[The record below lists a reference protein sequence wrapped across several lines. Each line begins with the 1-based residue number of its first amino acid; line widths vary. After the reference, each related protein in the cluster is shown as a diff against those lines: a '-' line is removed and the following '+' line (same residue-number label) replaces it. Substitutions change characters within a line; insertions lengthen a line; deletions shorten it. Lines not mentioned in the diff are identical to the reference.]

1 MKAEVAIATEMNT
14 PLFPSRIIA
23 NMSHALPKNSNASFV
38 VIRDVSKLFSSNPAG
53 AIGEWLRSTRRTNQ
67 LYADKVSR
75 QWTTGGS
82 HRAEVSG
89 PGFEPAATT
98 SIDV

>member
-53 AIGEWLRSTRRTNQ
+53 AIGEHDVRTSFTLIKFPANGLR
-67 LYADKVSR
+67 AV
-75 QWTTGGS
+75 
-82 HRAEVSG
+82 
-89 PGFEPAATT
+89 
-98 SIDV
+98 